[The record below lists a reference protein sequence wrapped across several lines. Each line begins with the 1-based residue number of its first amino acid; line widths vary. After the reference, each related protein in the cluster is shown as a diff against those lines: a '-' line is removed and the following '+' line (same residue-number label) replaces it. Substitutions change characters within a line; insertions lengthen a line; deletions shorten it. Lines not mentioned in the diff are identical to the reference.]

1 MKVINSAIVF
11 GAGRRSDRSTL
22 EQLVQLES
30 TEHELCDQYSDVFA
44 RLLESL
50 LSLGLQ
56 PPAEDFEFESPLQ
69 NPLKALCKWYGQ
81 TAILI
86 QQAVNHRVE
95 FTGFALEGDTNQAW
109 VFIEYEE
116 STVAEQAAALAL
128 DIINAS
134 LAGTGTGDNANI
146 FESRLCEL
154 RKTAG
159 PLVLPIDTEM
169 LINAAKTLDIPCF
182 KLDRDPY
189 VGVQNELRIL
199 NNGMLRLGHSRYQQI
214 LDGNLCF
221 SRSEGVL
228 AQMQDR
234 KKILQLMQT
243 LGLPI
248 PVTDTRSANCNS
260 LGRAARSAGWIG
272 YPVVIKPVISKR
284 NAVTT
289 NIHDAA
295 ELEQAVLSAQL
306 VTRQLVIESHVK
318 GNSYKII
325 SAGQQ
330 ILSIV
335 DVTTGKEITCECHES
350 IYAHAARLAEY
361 LPVGMLVMTVVTDD
375 LSVPLEDSGGAFV
388 NFNGSPEL
396 DRFLIEGEA
405 IHRQAA
411 ETFIRWIFPEG
422 STARIPLFAVTGSNG
437 KTTTCRMLA
446 AISKTAGYK
455 AGLACTEGV
464 YINDNQI
471 KTGDS
476 SGACSHLRIFESTE
490 ADLAVLETARGGIL
504 TSGLIFDFCDVAIC
518 TNVTAEHLGEY
529 GINTVEQMAALKL
542 LVLQR
547 ARTAVVINADDEQ
560 CRRMVV
566 SLGNKKVCLCSTEW
580 DITSL
585 EQQIMP
591 SGCYCVLEFRS
602 GEKWVVLYDAGQ
614 RNDVMPLK
622 NIPAVFGGAARH
634 NVSNAMQAIAAA
646 LLMGNDLAEVR
657 SAMSSFA
664 MGFDNTP
671 GRLSF
676 YPGLPFS
683 VLLDFVQNIDG
694 MRTLSRFIGT
704 LDVKGK
710 KILIVSVLGRH
721 KNEMVKTFAQ
731 HVATNFDYFI
741 CRDYGTFYDREP
753 GEIPRLLSNYLLE
766 SGVDSSAISIIQKE
780 HDAIDAALNM
790 ARKGDLLTLM
800 CGTKPHLAWRQFSE
814 FERSLG
820 ES

>member
-1 MKVINSAIVF
+1 
-11 GAGRRSDRSTL
+11 
-22 EQLVQLES
+22 
-30 TEHELCDQYSDVFA
+30 
-44 RLLESL
+44 
-50 LSLGLQ
+50 
-56 PPAEDFEFESPLQ
+56 
-69 NPLKALCKWYGQ
+69 
-81 TAILI
+81 
-86 QQAVNHRVE
+86 
-95 FTGFALEGDTNQAW
+95 
-109 VFIEYEE
+109 
-116 STVAEQAAALAL
+116 
-128 DIINAS
+128 
-134 LAGTGTGDNANI
+134 
-146 FESRLCEL
+146 
-154 RKTAG
+154 
-159 PLVLPIDTEM
+159 
-169 LINAAKTLDIPCF
+169 
-182 KLDRDPY
+182 
-189 VGVQNELRIL
+189 
-199 NNGMLRLGHSRYQQI
+199 
-214 LDGNLCF
+214 
-221 SRSEGVL
+221 
-228 AQMQDR
+228 
-234 KKILQLMQT
+234 
-243 LGLPI
+243 
-248 PVTDTRSANCNS
+248 
-260 LGRAARSAGWIG
+260 
-272 YPVVIKPVISKR
+272 
-284 NAVTT
+284 
-289 NIHDAA
+289 
-295 ELEQAVLSAQL
+295 
-306 VTRQLVIESHVK
+306 
-318 GNSYKII
+318 
-325 SAGQQ
+325 
-330 ILSIV
+330 
-335 DVTTGKEITCECHES
+335 
-350 IYAHAARLAEY
+350 
-361 LPVGMLVMTVVTDD
+361 
-375 LSVPLEDSGGAFV
+375 
-388 NFNGSPEL
+388 
-396 DRFLIEGEA
+396 
-405 IHRQAA
+405 
-411 ETFIRWIFPEG
+411 
-422 STARIPLFAVTGSNG
+422 
-437 KTTTCRMLA
+437 
-446 AISKTAGYK
+446 
-455 AGLACTEGV
+455 
-464 YINDNQI
+464 
-471 KTGDS
+471 
-476 SGACSHLRIFESTE
+476 
-490 ADLAVLETARGGIL
+490 
-504 TSGLIFDFCDVAIC
+504 
-518 TNVTAEHLGEY
+518 
-529 GINTVEQMAALKL
+529 MAALKL